1 MESLSLKVVT
11 PQALLFCLLS
21 CLWFAARM
29 AAAAVQ
35 PSGASGL
42 SSADG
47 LIALLDEDQQE
58 LKAFALDRLNDL
70 VDQFW
75 AEIAEHIAKM
85 YVAFS

>member
-1 MESLSLKVVT
+1 
-11 PQALLFCLLS
+11 
-21 CLWFAARM
+21 M

-35 PSGASGL
+35 ASGL

-47 LIALLDEDQQE
+47 LIALLDEEQLE

-75 AEIAEHIAKM
+75 AEIAAHIAKM
-85 YVAFS
+85 